1 MGILDRLSEG
11 MKQALDRA
19 GAGPQQPGA
28 TLADRVG
35 LANLSDESL
44 RAELERRRRA
54 RGKAA
59 HRRNAAD
66 DELTAMAQA
75 RRDRMR
81 DRSLAKCFALLELP
95 VGASR
100 TEVMRAWRTLLRQ
113 YHPDRY
119 LSDPEQHAS
128 AVALVTSL
136 TDAYLA
142 LLAHYD
148 RR

>member
-19 GAGPQQPGA
+19 GSPQPGA

-35 LANLSDESL
+35 LANLSDEAL

-81 DRSLAKCFALLELP
+81 DRSIAKCYALLELSP
-95 VGASR
+95 GAPR
-100 TEVMRAWRTLLRQ
+100 LEVQRAWRGLLRQ

-119 LSDPEQHAS
+119 LADPEQHAS

-142 LLAHYD
+142 ILAHFD